1 MAPDTKE
8 KMVLVFTSFRDSM
21 ELEGMKMSI
30 DKHTPKLCAYPTLT
44 YMVIPTA
51 SKSISK
57 DSMERICETIMD
69 NNWALIRDF
78 IVEAYDTLGVRKII
92 LCDWATAE
100 QIATGKPCMAG
111 TIARYIEREIK
122 NLEFTFPVEIEL
134 RDGRDAL

>member
-1 MAPDTKE
+1 MKSTEPMKI
-8 KMVLVFTSFRDSM
+8 VFTSFRDSM
-21 ELEGMKMSI
+21 TMEGMKMSI

-44 YMVIPTA
+44 YMVIPSA
-51 SKSISK
+51 SKSVSK

-69 NNWALIRDF
+69 NNWTLIRDF
-78 IVEAYDTLGVRKII
+78 IVEAYDTLGVRQII

-111 TIARYIEREIK
+111 TIARYIEREVK

-134 RDGRDAL
+134 RDGRSAL